1 MNPCVSRKK
10 EIKEIIPKADYDK
23 GCAYYTQ
30 GRVVSYR
37 EEDTEDAVKISCK
50 VQGTQLYTVNASY
63 SARGLAAHCTCRR
76 FADTHCCKHLAA
88 ALLALNASQKM
99 EIRATTGWRKC
110 SRPI

>member
-1 MNPCVSRKK
+1 MRITKK

-76 FADTHCCKHLAA
+76 FADTHCLSLIH
-88 ALLALNASQKM
+88 
-99 EIRATTGWRKC
+99 I
-110 SRPI
+110 

>member
-1 MNPCVSRKK
+1 MRITKK

-63 SARGLAAHCTCRR
+63 SASPLA
-76 FADTHCCKHLAA
+76 
-88 ALLALNASQKM
+88 
-99 EIRATTGWRKC
+99 E
-110 SRPI
+110 